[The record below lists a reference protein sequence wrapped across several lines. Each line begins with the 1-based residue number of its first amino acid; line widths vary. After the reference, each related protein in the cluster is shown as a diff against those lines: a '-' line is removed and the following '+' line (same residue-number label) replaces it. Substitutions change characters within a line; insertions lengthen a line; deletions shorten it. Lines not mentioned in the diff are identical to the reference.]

1 MKKRSNVQG
10 TAAVALLAAVSA
22 VGLTLSGC
30 ASVPEPKEQMAVAEA
45 AVARASTTSTGES
58 APAQLREANS
68 KLASAR
74 AALAADDREAARRY
88 AEQATLDAQVA
99 ELHAQTQRSLKAAQE
114 TEDAARVLREEIN
127 RKTVR

>member
-1 MKKRSNVQG
+1 MIDRSMMQ
-10 TAAVALLAAVSA
+10 TAAAVALLATVSA
-22 VGLTLSGC
+22 AALTLGGC
-30 ASVPEPKEQMAVAEA
+30 ASTPVPKEQMAVAEA
-45 AVARASTTSTGES
+45 AVARASSTSTGES
-58 APAQLREANS
+58 APAELRVASS

-74 AALAADDREAARRY
+74 AALARDDLDAARRY

-99 ELHAQTQRSLKAAQE
+99 ELHAQTQRSLKSAQE